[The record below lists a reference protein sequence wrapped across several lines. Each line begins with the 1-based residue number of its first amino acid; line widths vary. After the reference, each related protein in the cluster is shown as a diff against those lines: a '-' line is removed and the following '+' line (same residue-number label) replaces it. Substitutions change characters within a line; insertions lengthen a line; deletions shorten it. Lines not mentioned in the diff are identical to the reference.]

1 MRALLRRA
9 FIRLKPTKAQAD
21 VLSRIK
27 FPCC

>member
-1 MRALLRRA
+1 MRALRRFLARLR
-9 FIRLKPTKAQAD
+9 PTKAQAD